1 MDQFAEDEVE
11 YATINRSHN
20 TISQPVITELKNKF
34 HYEIQ
39 DSSSEEETSEEEA
52 TETGSSESGST
63 VGSPSTIGE
72 DQDEEE
78 SSDENN
84 NKDDDDDADTHSI
97 GSAASLLDFSDVNR
111 ERRVTQALNEALNP
125 DSLSVC
131 STDVADI
138 VQRQLAEFSMT
149 LRRQI
154 ENDMQS
160 LISKKMNSSEYGS
173 QPCLPPATPS
183 RKKHTRT
190 KSEDTLNSST
200 KRKRPKKKQHYV
212 SDDELFEIPAPEVDP
227 NAPKPEGPCSEV
239 LSGPD
244 FEEVE
249 GQARSI
255 EEALHKHGTQTG
267 KAIAFTILDNNGK
280 VSSHVSYAKLLS
292 RTQKIAYG
300 IMSKYM
306 MKEKGDVILK
316 KGDRVALIYP
326 SQDPGA
332 FAAAFFA
339 CLFANL
345 VPVPVEAPIS
355 NMEPGAQQLGFLL
368 GSCGVQLALTSET
381 GYKALPKDPSDH
393 KVVQLK
399 GWPKLVWYQTDSC
412 PKPPK
417 EWIPPSRQ
425 SPHSTA
431 YIEYTTARN
440 GEVMGVTLSRAA
452 LVTNTKA
459 VSQACGYDRGKII
472 VSLVDPKREV
482 GLAMSV
488 LGPIY
493 SGANTIFIPPLLSRN
508 HPAAWLQVITKHKA
522 QFAVTSSRAM
532 LNALKVTQM
541 PKDINLACLEMILV
555 SDGYQ
560 PWTVYTCDSFQS
572 SLQTKGLDP
581 AAMCPCAYSPNSLT
595 FALRRPRSDIG
606 HRGVLSLSALSYN
619 VVKYDEDANLTSL
632 SLQDCGNVLP
642 GVNLVILKLEGSMMC
657 KTDEIGEICISS
669 ISCGSGYF
677 GLSGKSEQY
686 FKVIPLDKEGRP
698 VGNHA
703 YAKTGLLGFVNA
715 AGSVFVSGTVA
726 GMIKLGGRVH
736 NSEDLRATVLAV
748 EPPSFVHRLRVAIF
762 SVPLLR
768 EERIVVVAEQSNN
781 FSDEQSFQWMSHVQ
795 QAIESIHQVV
805 VYGILLVA
813 PSGLPK
819 CSDGSLNIKETK
831 DKFMKGQLNP
841 SNILMFPYRC
851 ITNLPK
857 PKNLNEL
864 PVNMHMHMALKSG
877 GRSVEASGTP
887 LDISFDDQDAA
898 KKFEFLSETLRFR
911 AQKTPEHV
919 LFSLLDSKAHVGHKY
934 TCSQLH
940 RKAERIAGF
949 TLEKAKLNS
958 GDNVALLFPAGL
970 ELISAFYGCVYAGL
984 VPVCIR
990 PPSADNLLAAL
1001 PTLKMMMECCNI
1013 MAILTTHGV
1022 MKLMTSK
1029 AGSQVVD
1036 PKKWPMFI
1044 ETDDAVNKKKVT
1056 IYKPPTPE
1064 MIAYLDFSVNSNG
1077 LLTGVKMSH
1086 AACNGYCR
1094 ALKSACELYPSRH
1107 LALSLDP
1114 FSGMGFVLWCL
1125 AGVYAGHHSILVPP
1139 SELETSPSLWLQAVS
1154 QYKVRDSFMSYTV
1167 LEQCTKELASN
1178 MDGLKLKGL
1187 DLGSIRTCLIV
1198 AEERPKSSL
1207 INNFSTL
1214 ASELGLPSE
1223 CISTTFGCRANIGM
1237 CCRGA
1242 SHAPPS
1248 TTHVDLRAL
1257 RMDKIVTVDKGSP
1270 HSVALM
1276 QSGTLLPGCKLI
1288 AVSLDKKEQCPPNQL
1303 GELWISSLHNCS
1315 GYYCLSSTATDPT
1328 PDHFNLSIPTANGS
1342 WSKTG
1347 YLGFIS
1353 LAPKSTIGSKS
1364 TAQNAEVYVLGLI
1377 DETLHLRGMRYYPI
1391 DIESTISRC
1400 TQRITNSAVFTWQQ
1414 LLVAVVEYSGPE
1426 SEAMNVIP
1434 LVTSSVA
1441 EEHHLV
1447 VGVVV
1452 VVDPG
1457 TLPINSRGEKQR
1469 MHLRDGFLADSLDPI
1484 YITYNM

>member
-1 MDQFAEDEVE
+1 M
-11 YATINRSHN
+11 
-20 TISQPVITELKNKF
+20 
-34 HYEIQ
+34 
-39 DSSSEEETSEEEA
+39 
-52 TETGSSESGST
+52 
-63 VGSPSTIGE
+63 
-72 DQDEEE
+72 
-78 SSDENN
+78 
-84 NKDDDDDADTHSI
+84 
-97 GSAASLLDFSDVNR
+97 
-111 ERRVTQALNEALNP
+111 
-125 DSLSVC
+125 SVC

-154 ENDMQS
+154 ENDMHS
-160 LISKKMNSSEYGS
+160 ILSKKMNSSEYGS
-173 QPCLPPATPS
+173 QPMLPPPTPS
-183 RKKHTRT
+183 RKKHMRT
-190 KSEDTLNSST
+190 KSETDVSGST

-212 SDDELFEIPAPEVDP
+212 SDDELFEIPAPEIDP
-227 NAPKPEGPCSEV
+227 HAPKPEGPQSEV

-267 KAIAFTILDNNGK
+267 KAIAFTILDNHGK
-280 VSSHVSYAKLLS
+280 VSSTVSYAKLLS

-300 IMSKYM
+300 LMSKYM

-368 GSCGVQLALTSET
+368 GSCGVQLALTSEM

-399 GWPKLVWYQTDSC
+399 GWPKLTWYQTDSC

-431 YIEYTTARN
+431 YVEYMTARN

-452 LVTNTKA
+452 LITNTKA

-488 LGPIY
+488 LGPVY

-522 QFAVTSSRAM
+522 QFAVTSSRSM

-581 AAMCPCAYSPNSLT
+581 AAMCPCAYSPNTLT
-595 FALRRPRSDIG
+595 FALRRPRRDVG

-642 GVNLVILKLEGSMMC
+642 GVNLLILRLDVPIMC

-677 GLSGKSEQY
+677 GLPGKSDQY

-698 VGNHA
+698 VGNHT
-703 YAKTGLLGFVNA
+703 YVKTGLLGFTNS

-736 NSEDLRATVLAV
+736 NSEDVRATVLAV

-762 SVPLLR
+762 AVPLLR

-781 FSDEQSFQWMSHVQ
+781 FTDEQSFQWMSHVQ

-819 CSDGSLNIKETK
+819 HSDGSLNIKETR

-857 PKNLNEL
+857 PKNLNDL
-864 PVNMHMHMALKSG
+864 PVNMHMGMAIKSG
-877 GRSVEASGTP
+877 RPVEAAGTP

-919 LFSLLDSKAHVGHKY
+919 LFSLLDSKAHVAHKY

-949 TLEKAKLNS
+949 TLERAKLNS

-990 PPSADNLLAAL
+990 PPSADNLAAAL
-1001 PTLKMMMECCNI
+1001 PTLNMMMDCCNI
-1013 MAILTTHGV
+1013 MAIMTTRGV

-1029 AGSQVVD
+1029 AGAEVIH
-1036 PKKWPMFI
+1036 PKKWPTFV
-1044 ETDDAVNKKKVT
+1044 ETDDAVNKKKVN

-1139 SELETSPSLWLQAVS
+1139 SELEASPSLWLQAVS

-1167 LEQCTKELASN
+1167 LEQCTKELANN
-1178 MDGLKLKGL
+1178 MESLKLKGL

-1198 AEERPKSSL
+1198 AEERPKTGL

-1214 ASELGLPSE
+1214 ASELGLPSD
-1223 CISTTFGCRANIGM
+1223 CISTTFGCRANVGM

-1248 TTHVDLRAL
+1248 TTHIDLRAL
-1257 RMDKIVTVDKGSP
+1257 RMDRIVTVDKGSP

-1303 GELWISSLHNCS
+1303 GELWISSSHNCS
-1315 GYYCLSSTATDPT
+1315 GYYCLSSQATDPT
-1328 PDHFNLSIPTANGS
+1328 PEHFNLSMPGTSGS
-1342 WSKTG
+1342 WAKTG
-1347 YLGFIS
+1347 YLGFVS
-1353 LAPKSTIGSKS
+1353 LAPKSTLGSKS
-1364 TAQNAEVYVLGLI
+1364 TSQNAEVYVLGLI
-1377 DETLHLRGMRYYPI
+1377 DETLQLRGMRYYPT

-1400 TQRITNSAVFTWQQ
+1400 SQRITNSAVFTWQQ

-1426 SEAMNVIP
+1426 QEAMNVIP

-1457 TLPINSRGEKQR
+1457 TLPLNSRGEKQR
-1469 MHLRDGFLADSLDPI
+1469 MHLRDGFLADNLDPI